1 MQIFHCAS
9 AGTTTAAAAGSFITF
24 EQFIDALRIVAQH
37 KISDNDVGTNG
48 DNNQAFHVLL
58 TKHLLTARMQRQFN
72 IQEGNTTATAT
83 AVSRSCA
90 NNGSLPE
97 QYHKHQRPSLLDSYR
112 TDLARIFL
120 FVADAARSVY
130 RSGERDPYVNV
141 ICGFRL
147 NKRIK
152 LT

>member
-83 AVSRSCA
+83 AVSRSSA
-90 NNGSLPE
+90 SNNSVSE
-97 QYHKHQRPSLLDSYR
+97 QDRSHVQQPSLLDSYR

-130 RSGERDPYVNV
+130 RSGERDPYV
-141 ICGFRL
+141 I
-147 NKRIK
+147 

>member
-24 EQFIDALRIVAQH
+24 EQFIDALRVVAH
-37 KISDNDVGTNG
+37 YNISENVTSA
-48 DNNQAFHVLL
+48 NNQAFNVLL
-58 TKHLLTARMQRQFN
+58 MKHLLTARMQRQFN
-72 IQEGNTTATAT
+72 IQEGNILATAT